1 MAGRTET
8 DPNAHE
14 WAINDQVIRLRRW
27 GTGVVYPL
35 PDAGEESTLGSS
47 ATCSLQ
53 IHDPAGQI
61 SSVHAGLALTAK
73 GWSVRDLGSKNG
85 LHLDGVRHPVGA
97 LEPGTELGLGNIV
110 LIAESAQLIALQ
122 GFLARLLGWG
132 EDRRQDVDRALRSVR
147 LAATHRGTLV
157 LSGDGELASIAQS
170 LHARTLGRG
179 KPFILCDPRRRRS
192 KEDVRNVAN
201 YDEPGAAVRAA
212 LGGTLCFVRRR
223 LPSDATTVLDELRS
237 PRPRVQLIVCV
248 QGEERSQIDSFL
260 TDPMIIPP
268 LAERTDELDR
278 IISEYAREA
287 TVEFGVTRSVFTDE
301 DHDWVRAH
309 SAGSLPDIH
318 KATRRVVALH
328 ASRTP
333 SEAARRL
340 GMAAVSLSRWFGRRG
355 FGIRDPPIC
364 P

>member
-1 MAGRTET
+1 
-8 DPNAHE
+8 
-14 WAINDQVIRLRRW
+14 
-27 GTGVVYPL
+27 
-35 PDAGEESTLGSS
+35 
-47 ATCSLQ
+47 
-53 IHDPAGQI
+53 
-61 SSVHAGLALTAK
+61 
-73 GWSVRDLGSKNG
+73 
-85 LHLDGVRHPVGA
+85 
-97 LEPGTELGLGNIV
+97 
-110 LIAESAQLIALQ
+110 
-122 GFLARLLGWG
+122 
-132 EDRRQDVDRALRSVR
+132 
-147 LAATHRGTLV
+147 
-157 LSGDGELASIAQS
+157 
-170 LHARTLGRG
+170 
-179 KPFILCDPRRRRS
+179 
-192 KEDVRNVAN
+192 
-201 YDEPGAAVRAA
+201 
-212 LGGTLCFVRRR
+212 
-223 LPSDATTVLDELRS
+223 
-237 PRPRVQLIVCV
+237 
-248 QGEERSQIDSFL
+248 
-260 TDPMIIPP
+260 MIIPP